1 MFKDYKIKIFADGAD
16 LKSVENLNK
25 EKLIK
30 GFTTNPSL
38 MKKAGVTDYKAFSI
52 DLIKLIGKKPI
63 SLEVF
68 TDEIAEMEKQAK
80 EISSWGDNVFVK
92 IPITNTKGETT
103 VRLVKKLLDSGVKCN
118 VTAVFTITQ
127 VKEIFENANDKTNL
141 IISVFS
147 GRIAD
152 TGRNPIKTIEESI
165 KLCESKKN
173 IEILWASTRELYN
186 IVDAEKC
193 HCHIVTVPY
202 EILNKFKNI
211 GKDLNLM
218 SIDTVKSFYKDA
230 LTAGFKIKT

>member
-1 MFKDYKIKIFADGAD
+1 MFKDFKIKIFADGAD

-25 EKLIK
+25 EEFIK

-38 MKKAGVTDYKAFSI
+38 MKKAGITDYKSFSI

-68 TDEIAEMEKQAK
+68 TDDIEEMEKQAK

-103 VRLVKKLLDSGVKCN
+103 VGLVKKLLDFGIKCN
-118 VTAVFTITQ
+118 VTAVFTLKQ
-127 VKEIFENANDKTNL
+127 VKQIYENTNNKTNL
-141 IISVFS
+141 IISIFS

-165 KLCESKKN
+165 KMCESKKN

-186 IVDAEKC
+186 IVEAEKC
-193 HCHIVTVPY
+193 NCHIVTVPY

-211 GKDLNLM
+211 GKDLDLM

-230 LTAGFKIKT
+230 LSAGFKIKT

>member
-1 MFKDYKIKIFADGAD
+1 MFKDFKIKIFADGAD
-16 LKSVENLNK
+16 LKSVENLNR
-25 EKLIK
+25 EEFIK
-30 GFTTNPSL
+30 GYTTNPSL

-68 TDEIAEMEKQAK
+68 TDDIEEMEKQAK

-103 VRLVKKLLDSGVKCN
+103 VGLVKKLLDSGVKCN
-118 VTAVFTITQ
+118 VTAVFTLKQ
-127 VKEIFENANDKTNL
+127 VKQIYEKANNKTNL
-141 IISVFS
+141 IISIFS

-165 KLCESKKN
+165 KICESKKN

-186 IVDAEKC
+186 IVEAEKC
-193 HCHIVTVPY
+193 NCHIVTVPY

-211 GKDLNLM
+211 GKDLDLM

-230 LTAGFKIKT
+230 LSAGFKIKT

>member
-1 MFKDYKIKIFADGAD
+1 MFKDYKIKIFANVAD

-218 SIDTVKSFYKDA
+218 SIDTVKSLYKDA

>member
-1 MFKDYKIKIFADGAD
+1 MFKDFKIKIFADGAD
-16 LKSVENLNK
+16 LKSVENLNR
-25 EKLIK
+25 EEFIK

-68 TDEIAEMEKQAK
+68 TDDIEEMEKQAK

-103 VRLVKKLLDSGVKCN
+103 VGLVKKLLDSGVKCN
-118 VTAVFTITQ
+118 VTAVFTLKQ
-127 VKEIFENANDKTNL
+127 VKQIYEKANNKTNL
-141 IISVFS
+141 IISIFS

-165 KLCESKKN
+165 KICESKKN

-186 IVDAEKC
+186 IVEAEKC
-193 HCHIVTVPY
+193 NCHIVTVPY

-211 GKDLNLM
+211 GKDLDLM

-230 LTAGFKIKT
+230 LSAGFKIKT

>member
-1 MFKDYKIKIFADGAD
+1 MFKDFKIKIFADGAD

-25 EKLIK
+25 EEFIK

-38 MKKAGVTDYKAFSI
+38 MKKAGITDYKSFSI

-68 TDEIAEMEKQAK
+68 TDDIEEMEKQAK

-103 VRLVKKLLDSGVKCN
+103 VGLVKKLLDFGIKCN
-118 VTAVFTITQ
+118 VIAVFTLKQ
-127 VKEIFENANDKTNL
+127 VKQIYENTNNKTNL
-141 IISVFS
+141 IISIFS

-165 KLCESKKN
+165 KMCESKKN

-186 IVDAEKC
+186 IVEAEKC
-193 HCHIVTVPY
+193 NCHIVTVPY

-211 GKDLNLM
+211 GKDLDLM

-230 LTAGFKIKT
+230 LSAGFKIKT

>member
-1 MFKDYKIKIFADGAD
+1 MFKDFKIKIFADGAD
-16 LKSVENLNK
+16 LKSVESLNK
-25 EKLIK
+25 EEFIK

-127 VKEIFENANDKTNL
+127 VKEIFKNANDKTNL

-193 HCHIVTVPY
+193 NCHIVTVPY

>member
-1 MFKDYKIKIFADGAD
+1 MFKDFKIKIFADGAD

-25 EKLIK
+25 EEFIK

-38 MKKAGVTDYKAFSI
+38 MKKAGITDYKSFSI

-68 TDEIAEMEKQAK
+68 TDDIEEMEKQAK

-103 VRLVKKLLDSGVKCN
+103 VGLVKKLLDFGIKCN
-118 VTAVFTITQ
+118 VTAVFTLKQ
-127 VKEIFENANDKTNL
+127 VKQIYENTNNKTNL
-141 IISVFS
+141 IISIFS

-165 KLCESKKN
+165 KMCESKEN

-186 IVDAEKC
+186 IVEAEKC
-193 HCHIVTVPY
+193 NCHIVTVPY

-211 GKDLNLM
+211 GKDLDLM

-230 LTAGFKIKT
+230 LSAGFKIKT

>member
-1 MFKDYKIKIFADGAD
+1 MFKDFKIKIFADGAD
-16 LKSVENLNK
+16 LKSVENLNR
-25 EKLIK
+25 EEFIK

-68 TDEIAEMEKQAK
+68 TDDIEEMEKQAK

-103 VRLVKKLLDSGVKCN
+103 VGLVKKLLDSGVKCN
-118 VTAVFTITQ
+118 VTAVFTLKQ
-127 VKEIFENANDKTNL
+127 VKQIYEKANNKTNL
-141 IISVFS
+141 IISIFS

-152 TGRNPIKTIEESI
+152 SGRNPIKTIEESI
-165 KLCESKKN
+165 KICESKKN

-186 IVDAEKC
+186 IVEAEKC
-193 HCHIVTVPY
+193 NCHIVTVPY

-211 GKDLNLM
+211 GKDLDLM

-230 LTAGFKIKT
+230 LSAGFKIKT